1 MIDDKIKSIALY
13 HTECYSCHSKK
24 YEGIRRFVLDHRIG
38 LAKFSQN
45 RIVLKREW
53 MMLARFYRASQ
64 GIEAPF
70 VVITTNEDEE
80 IVMSYND
87 FLERAKKVGEDILK
101 KPAQEEPKAKPAPK
115 KKAAKKT
122 ASIKREKVIEK

>member
-1 MIDDKIKSIALY
+1 M
-13 HTECYSCHSKK
+13 
-24 YEGIRRFVLDHRIG
+24 
-38 LAKFSQN
+38 AKFSQN

-70 VVITTNEDEE
+70 VVITTNKDEE

-87 FLERAKKVGEDILK
+87 FLERAKKVSEDILK

>member
-1 MIDDKIKSIALY
+1 MIDDKIKSITLY
-13 HTECYSCHSKK
+13 HTECYPCHSKK

-45 RIVLKREW
+45 RIVLKKEW

-80 IVMSYND
+80 IAMSYDD
-87 FLERAKKVGEDILK
+87 FLERAKKVSEDILK
-101 KPAQEEPKAKPAPK
+101 KPVQEEPKAKPTPK

>member
-1 MIDDKIKSIALY
+1 MIDDKIKSIELY

-45 RIVLKREW
+45 RIVLKKEW

-64 GIEAPF
+64 GVEAPF

-87 FLERAKKVGEDILK
+87 FLERAKKVSEDILK